1 MSEPTV
7 GAPSSGGNFLTKK
20 FAGIPGWVILAGV
33 GVLAYLYFTHSS
45 KSSTAAGSPKTTG
58 GGGTSTSG
66 KTVVKKGA
74 VTINVKQS
82 PQDDND
88 QPSPTPPK
96 KKGGS
101 SGHIGAGRAPA
112 KPGLHSYTSNGQ
124 ESLNEVAKQH
134 NTTAAKIAAT
144 TKQEKNNIGKS
155 LGKYLDTPSDYGKPI
170 PKGDIIV
177 YEDGS
182 GN

>member
-1 MSEPTV
+1 MSEPTTAV
-7 GAPSSGGNFLTKK
+7 ASGGENFLTKK
-20 FAGIPGWVILAGV
+20 YAGIPGWVILAGI
-33 GVLAYLYFTHSS
+33 GVLAYLYFTHSQ
-45 KSSTAAGSPKTTG
+45 KSSQAAGSPKTTG

-82 PQDDND
+82 PADDND
-88 QPSPTPPK
+88 QPEPKPPHRH
-96 KKGGS
+96 GGHH
-101 SGHIGAGRAPA
+101 GHIGAGRAPA

-124 ESLNEVAKQH
+124 ESLNQVANDH

-144 TKQEKNNIGKS
+144 TRQEKNNIGKS
-155 LGKYLDTPSDYGKPI
+155 LGKYLDTPSDWGKPI

-177 YEDGS
+177 YENGS
-182 GN
+182 GD

>member
-1 MSEPTV
+1 MSEMSTATASP
-7 GAPSSGGNFLTKK
+7 SGGNFLTKK
-20 FAGIPGWVILAGV
+20 YAGIPGWVILAGI
-33 GVLAYLYFTHSS
+33 GVLAYLYFQHQSS
-45 KSSTAAGSPKTTG
+45 SQAAGSPKTTG

-82 PQDDND
+82 PEDDND
-88 QPSPTPPK
+88 QPTPTPPTK
-96 KKGGS
+96 KKGS
-101 SGHIGAGRAPA
+101 TGHIGAGRAPA
-112 KPGLHSYTSNGQ
+112 KPGLHSYTSTGK
-124 ESLNEVAKQH
+124 ESLNQVAKDH